1 MHPSPSPPQE
11 PEHFR
16 HQQLTPESP
25 RPQTVPSPSNI
36 PILELQMD
44 PNFHESPHNNGT
56 ATPAPQFASQSQTP
70 NPLASTPYFSD
81 PSPAAMHQQ
90 VGGAQGAGGAAGY
103 QSAMYGDGGARSQ
116 AQDAASIQNFSA
128 QHQQSRNASAHDA
141 MQTPGQE
148 AHSAYSFALDNA
160 YAAQQASA
168 QAAPGGHYEGNA
180 PTSVDVQALLDSL
193 TPSAHTAQS
202 GQYALPQRS
211 PESAQAQ
218 PHASAAA
225 HSAVPSLPA
234 RPPAQEHPNY
244 TPSDD
249 IRSFHPHS
257 QQSPTTQQRAGNG
270 QAQQL
275 NVPAQSYA
283 GVQQGGAQSPTTAG
297 NAQKR
302 QAGQRSETPGDDE
315 DIRWP
320 PEVNKR
326 YEDFLDQFPMGSRLF
341 IGRATPQLHVAHLT
355 AAGNLPTEK
364 VTKRDIFHRFYRHG
378 RLAQIS
384 IKQAYG
390 FVQFLDSE
398 SCRRALDTE
407 QGQAVRGRKMRKWD
421 QLQAGPSANFS
432 WRPRSIKAPEEFA
445 QSRTPTYARTTATI
459 PLA

>member
-25 RPQTVPSPSNI
+25 RPQNVPSPANI

-44 PNFHESPHNNGT
+44 PNFHESSHNNGS
-56 ATPAPQFASQSQTP
+56 ATPALQFASHSQTP

-90 VGGAQGAGGAAGY
+90 VGAQGAGGAASGY
-103 QSAMYGDGGARSQ
+103 QSARYGDGGMGSQ
-116 AQDAASIQNFSA
+116 AQDTAAIQNFSA
-128 QHQQSRNASAHDA
+128 QHQQSRNASSNDA
-141 MQTPGQE
+141 TQTLGQE
-148 AHSAYSFALDNA
+148 AHSAYSFASDNA

-168 QAAPGGHYEGNA
+168 QSAAGGHYEGNA

-193 TPSAHTAQS
+193 TPSAHHAPS
-202 GQYALPQRS
+202 GQYALPQMS

-218 PHASAAA
+218 SHASAAS

-257 QQSPTTQQRAGNG
+257 QQSPTTQQRASNG
-270 QAQQL
+270 QAQHL
-275 NVPAQSYA
+275 NVPGQSYA
-283 GVQQGGAQSPTTAG
+283 GVQQGGAQSPTASG
-297 NAQKR
+297 SAQKR
-302 QAGQRSETPGDDE
+302 QPGQRSETPGDDE

-320 PEVNKR
+320 PEVNRK
-326 YEDFLDQFPMGSRLF
+326 YEDFLDQERKFVTEGQWDQFPMGSRLF
-341 IGRATPQLHVAHLT
+341 IGKATPQLNGAPLT
-355 AAGNLPTEK
+355 PAGNLPTEK

-378 RLAQIS
+378 KLAQIS

-390 FVQFLDSE
+390 FVQFLDSQ
-398 SCRRALDTE
+398 SCKRALDAE
-407 QGQAVRGRKMRKWD
+407 QGQAVRGRKMRKWN
-421 QLQAGPSANFS
+421 QP
-432 WRPRSIKAPEEFA
+432 P
-445 QSRTPTYARTTATI
+445 SRTKC
-459 PLA
+459 